1 MRYVGSKN
9 KLSKELSPI
18 IQKYIDDNNVKC
30 YIEPFVGGANMID
43 KIECDK
49 KIGFD
54 AHKQLIELLRKAQT
68 DFEFPERILE
78 DEYIEVKNNK
88 NKYPDWHV
96 GFIGFCASF
105 GAKYFGGYARDSK
118 NDNSGKWSAGAIRNL
133 NKQRENI
140 KNVDFRIC
148 DFRNIKEDDFT
159 NCIIYCD
166 PPYENTT
173 KYSTDKF
180 PHDEFWDWCRQM
192 SKNNIVLVS
201 EYNAPDDFEC
211 VWQKEVKA
219 LLDSNKKSDDNTNN
233 RIEKLF
239 KIKY

>member
-18 IQKYIDDNNVKC
+18 IQKYIDDNSVKC
-30 YIEPFVGGANMID
+30 YVEPFVGGANMID
-43 KIECDK
+43 KIKCDK

-68 DFEFPERILE
+68 NFDFPERILE
-78 DEYIEVKNNK
+78 DEYNEVKNNK
-88 NKYPDWHV
+88 NKYPDWYV
-96 GFIGFCASF
+96 GFVGFCASF

-140 KNVDFRIC
+140 KDVHFQVC
-148 DFRNIKEDDFT
+148 SFMNIQEDDFSG
-159 NCIIYCD
+159 CVIYCD

-173 KYSTDKF
+173 KYSTSNF
-180 PHDEFWDWCRQM
+180 PHGAFWDWCRKM
-192 SKNNIVLVS
+192 SKNNIVIVS
-201 EYNAPDDFEC
+201 EYNAPEDFEC
-211 VWQKEVKA
+211 IWSKEVSTNLSVQKR
-219 LLDSNKKSDDNTNN
+219 KKD
-233 RIEKLF
+233 IEKLF
-239 KIKY
+239 IIK